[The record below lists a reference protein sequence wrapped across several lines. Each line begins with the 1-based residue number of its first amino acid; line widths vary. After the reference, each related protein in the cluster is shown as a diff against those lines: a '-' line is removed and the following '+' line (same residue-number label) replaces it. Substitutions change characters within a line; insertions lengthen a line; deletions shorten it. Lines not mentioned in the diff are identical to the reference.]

1 MNSNEGRVALR
12 VTGMHCQQCEAAI
25 ERGLGKIGGVQS
37 VRARFRGGRVEVE
50 YNAGRV
56 DEAALAAALAK
67 LGYPVA
73 AAAEERPGAALGL
86 LTAAALLIVYA
97 AGDRLGWFARLG
109 AIPLARQG
117 MGMAALFA
125 VGLMTS
131 MHCVAMCGGIGL
143 TQCIGGG
150 RAAGARSSALY
161 NAGRVVSYTAVGAL
175 VGALGS
181 VVQFSRQAQSAVMAV
196 AGVFMVLMGLN
207 LMGALPWTRRLL
219 PGLPRP
225 IAAKL
230 GALRGRGQGAF
241 AVGLLNGL
249 MPCGPLQAMQLYA
262 LSTGSALRGA
272 LSMLAF
278 SLGTVPL
285 MLALGLMGSLLSRRA
300 AGRLTAI
307 GAALVAVMGVAMI
320 GNGLAKGGLAL
331 PPAGSAIVAQA
342 PADEPDAAPTEQ
354 LLRSELSG
362 WEYPPISVVAGVPVK
377 WTLHADRSALNGCNA
392 ALEIPEYDLAVRL
405 QPGDNLIEFTPTRTG
420 TFVYSCWMGMI
431 RSTITVTGG

>member
-1 MNSNEGRVALR
+1 
-12 VTGMHCQQCEAAI
+12 
-25 ERGLGKIGGVQS
+25 
-37 VRARFRGGRVEVE
+37 
-50 YNAGRV
+50 
-56 DEAALAAALAK
+56 
-67 LGYPVA
+67 
-73 AAAEERPGAALGL
+73 
-86 LTAAALLIVYA
+86 
-97 AGDRLGWFARLG
+97 
-109 AIPLARQG
+109 
-117 MGMAALFA
+117 
-125 VGLMTS
+125 
-131 MHCVAMCGGIGL
+131 
-143 TQCIGGG
+143 
-150 RAAGARSSALY
+150 
-161 NAGRVVSYTAVGAL
+161 
-175 VGALGS
+175 
-181 VVQFSRQAQSAVMAV
+181 
-196 AGVFMVLMGLN
+196 
-207 LMGALPWTRRLL
+207 
-219 PGLPRP
+219 
-225 IAAKL
+225 
-230 GALRGRGQGAF
+230 
-241 AVGLLNGL
+241 
-249 MPCGPLQAMQLYA
+249 MQLYA